1 MKKIFLSAIALG
13 AMSIAM
19 PASAATMLVSL
30 GTPLTAG
37 VSQSFSFG
45 GSTFTFGG
53 SGSSSVTVQNS
64 VGAAIQAFGGFAGFA
79 LTPSAS
85 FTNRGTVT
93 YGPIG
98 TQYASFTSPTIDS
111 SISQQSFVGL
121 RANDGTNNFFGFAY
135 LSGRTLV
142 GYGYESVAN
151 AGVTATVIKATSAVP
166 EPASWAMMIGGF
178 GLVGLAM
185 RRRKSKVTTT
195 VAFA

>member
-1 MKKIFLSAIALG
+1 MKNIFLAAVALG
-13 AMSIAM
+13 AVSIAM
-19 PASAATMLVSL
+19 PANAATTLVSL
-30 GTPLTAG
+30 NTPLTAG

-64 VGAAIQAFGGFAGFA
+64 AGAAIQAFGGFFGIA

-93 YGPIG
+93 YGPTG

-111 SISQQSFVGL
+111 SISQDSFVGL
-121 RANDGTNNFFGFAY
+121 RANNGTDNFFGFAY

-142 GYGYESVAN
+142 GYGYENLASTA
-151 AGVTATVIKATSAVP
+151 VTASVINAAGAVP
-166 EPASWAMMIGGF
+166 EPASWALMLVGF
-178 GLVGLAM
+178 GGIGLAM

-195 VAFA
+195 VAYA

>member
-1 MKKIFLSAIALG
+1 MKKIVLATLAAS
-13 AMSIAM
+13 AMSIAL
-19 PASAATMLVSL
+19 PANAATTLVSL

-37 VSQSFSFG
+37 ISQSFSFG

-53 SGSSSVTVQNS
+53 SGSSSVSVQNTA
-64 VGAAIQAFGGFAGFA
+64 GAAIQAFGGFFGIA

-93 YGPIG
+93 YGPTG
-98 TQYASFTSPTIDS
+98 TQYASFTSPSIDS

-142 GYGYESVAN
+142 GYGYESIAN
-151 AGVTATVIKATSAVP
+151 TAVTATTAVP
-166 EPASWAMMIGGF
+166 EPTSWTMMIGGF
-178 GLVGLAM
+178 GIMGGLM
-185 RRRKSKVTTT
+185 RRRKSKIATT
-195 VAFA
+195 VAFV

>member
-1 MKKIFLSAIALG
+1 MKKIVLATLAAS
-13 AMSIAM
+13 AMSIAI
-19 PASAATMLVSL
+19 PANAATTLVSL

-37 VSQSFSFG
+37 ISQSFSFG

-53 SGSSSVTVQNS
+53 SGSSSVTVQNTA
-64 VGAAIQAFGGFAGFA
+64 GAAIQAFGGFFGIA

-93 YGPIG
+93 YGPTG

-111 SISQQSFVGL
+111 SISQLSFVGL

-142 GYGYESVAN
+142 GYGYESIAN
-151 AGVTATVIKATSAVP
+151 TAVTATTAVP
-166 EPASWAMMIGGF
+166 EPASWTMMIGGF
-178 GLVGLAM
+178 GIMGGVM
-185 RRRKSKVTTT
+185 RRRKSKIATT